1 MQRAAR
7 ERLRTLKLRKRWQA
21 LALARTRGLP
31 APLPPANR
39 FRKQLR
45 TGGCGHPRCWLCH
58 GDKLAQRPAPRQQ
71 RALAAARDGLA
82 LLADASPA

>member
-21 LALARTRGLP
+21 LARTRGLP
-31 APLPPANR
+31 APPANR

-45 TGGCGHPRCWLCH
+45 AGGCGHPRCWLCH
-58 GDKLAQRPAPRQQ
+58 GDKLAQRPAPRQR

-82 LLADASPA
+82 LLADESPA